1 MELGKFND
9 ELGPE
14 KILEVYDVKTG
25 MKGFTVIDN
34 TALGPAKGGIRMT
47 SDVDIE
53 ECFRLARVMTLKNAL
68 ADLPFGGGKSGIIFD
83 KKKDGKKKEE
93 FVKAFSYA
101 LKPISPSQ
109 YVAAPD
115 LNTSEKEMEIFVKEN
130 GDFKSATGKPLKL
143 CKKIHGKNICGL
155 PHELGST
162 GFGVCYAT
170 QRALK
175 HLGMKIKN
183 TSVAI
188 EGFGNVGT
196 FTFQCLENHGFK
208 VVAVSDSE
216 GCLYNPEGLDYDEIS
231 KVKKKK
237 GSVIFGNGKSLVG
250 KKIFELP
257 VDVLIPAALSDTI
270 TRKNMNKIKA
280 KIIVEAANIP
290 IPLDVE
296 EKLSKKILIVPDFV
310 ANAGGVISSYAEYLG
325 KGEKYMEDLIREK
338 LCKNTDLVL
347 KRAFKKNISPREAG
361 MELALARIKKAMKKR
376 N

>member
-101 LKPISPSQ
+101 LKPICPSQ

-115 LNTSEKEMEIFVKEN
+115 VNVSEKEIEVFVKEN

-143 CKKIHGKNICGL
+143 CKKINGKDVCGL

-170 QRALK
+170 QIALK